1 MLAPLPQGVQREVEH
16 PSTQAHILLGAPGMR
31 RGDPDYFALWVGNYI
46 LGGGGFNS
54 RFTRE
59 VREKRGLSY
68 SVYSMFSPYRASGAF
83 TIGLQTRRDRADAAL
98 DVVRATLREFVA
110 DGPTQAELEA
120 AQQNIIGG
128 FALRVDS
135 NRKILDYLAV
145 IGFYGL
151 PLDWLEQFPQRVSA
165 VTVEQ
170 VRDAFR
176 RRIDPERLA
185 TVVVGGGQAAPAGTT
200 P

>member
-1 MLAPLPQGVQREVEH
+1 
-16 PSTQAHILLGAPGMR
+16 MR
-31 RGDPDYFALWVGNYI
+31 RLDPDYFPLWVGNYI

-59 VREKRGLSY
+59 VREQRGLTY
-68 SVYSMFSPYRASGAF
+68 SVYSAFAPYRQAGPF
-83 TIGLQTRRDRADAAL
+83 TIGLQTRRDQAAAAL
-98 DVVRATLREFVA
+98 DVVRTTLREFVR
-110 DGPTQAELEA
+110 DGPTPDELEGA
-120 AQQNIIGG
+120 KQNVIGG
-128 FALRVDS
+128 FALRTDT

-151 PLDWLEQFPQRVSA
+151 PLDWLEQFPQRVAA

-176 RRIDPERLA
+176 RRVDPDRLA
-185 TVVVGGGQAAPAGTT
+185 TVVVGAGAAPER
-200 P
+200 